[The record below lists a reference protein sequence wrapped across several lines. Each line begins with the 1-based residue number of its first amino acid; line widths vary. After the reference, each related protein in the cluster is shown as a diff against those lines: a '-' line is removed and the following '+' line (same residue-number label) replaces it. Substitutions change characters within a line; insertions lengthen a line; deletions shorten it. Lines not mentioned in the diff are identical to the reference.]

1 MLIESVV
8 IVLREVLEAAL
19 LITVLLAATRLLRLP
34 RPGFG
39 LAIGIGMLGAWLFG
53 ASLRHVSAWFDGV
66 GYEVVNGSL
75 QLLIYLCLL
84 VVIGLLGGAQRRG
97 ARSGALLSW
106 AMVCAVALAIT
117 REGAEILLYFSSFVH
132 QIGATADALTGA
144 ALGLGVGFSVGALF
158 FYVLVGL
165 PSHVALRV
173 AVLLLALV
181 GAGMCA
187 QATNLLIQADWLP
200 AQRPLWNS
208 AAWLP
213 EQSVLGQLLYALVG
227 YEATPNALQVALYL
241 ASIAT
246 AATAFALGSRRVL
259 SAE

>member
-66 GYEVVNGSL
+66 GYEVVNGGL

-84 VVIGLLGGAQRRG
+84 VVIGLLGAQRPG

-117 REGAEILLYFSSFVH
+117 REGAEVLLYFSSFVH
-132 QIGATADALTGA
+132 RIGATADALTGA

-227 YEATPNALQVALYL
+227 YEAMPTPLQVAVYV
-241 ASIAT
+241 AAITAT
-246 AATAFALGSRRVL
+246 AAAHVLGSRRQL
-259 SAE
+259 RS